1 MANTGSCQPSA
12 GQRERDGGGVPGTQR
27 IAEDQQMSEVKGSIL
42 MGMIW
47 MFIISLLL
55 IWLPGLGP
63 LIAGIVGGKVAGGV
77 MRGILAAL
85 LPGILLAGSLF
96 VFGSVFTGL
105 PFVGAVIAGGG
116 ILLYVLYV
124 PVLLIGALIGG
135 LLA

>member
-1 MANTGSCQPSA
+1 
-12 GQRERDGGGVPGTQR
+12 
-27 IAEDQQMSEVKGSIL
+27 

-63 LIAGIVGGKVAGGV
+63 LIAGIVGGKIAGSA

-85 LPGILLAGSLF
+85 LPGVLLAGCLF
-96 VFGSVFTGL
+96 VFGSMFTGL
-105 PFVGAVIAGGG
+105 PVVGAIIAGGG
-116 ILLYVLYV
+116 ILLYVVYV
-124 PVLLIGALIGG
+124 PVLVIGALIGG

>member
-1 MANTGSCQPSA
+1 MNKKNGS
-12 GQRERDGGGVPGTQR
+12 V
-27 IAEDQQMSEVKGSIL
+27 ML
-42 MGMIW
+42 GMMW

-77 MRGILAAL
+77 LKGFVAAL
-85 LPGILLAGSLF
+85 LPGLLLGVTLF
-96 VFGSVFTGL
+96 AFGSVFTGL
-105 PFVGAVIAGGG
+105 PVVGAIIAGGG
-116 ILLYVLYV
+116 ILLYLMYV